1 MGHSSG
7 NISIE
12 DITLEKVQAFYE
24 WLQGKDCPNGIYFQ
38 HSPHLS
44 AGEAFS
50 VIYYL
55 QEELEIVPDNY
66 EKCRECGE
74 LYDSYNEGVSI
85 DKETTIIDD
94 KGNEV
99 DGDFPEELYGMYCD
113 SCRPD

>member
-7 NISIE
+7 NICIE
-12 DITLEKVQAFYE
+12 DITLEKVQVFYE
-24 WLQGKDCPNGIYFQ
+24 WLQGKDRPDDICFQ

-55 QEELEIVPDNY
+55 QEELEIVPDSY

-74 LYDSYNEGVSI
+74 LYDSYVEG
-85 DKETTIIDD
+85 TTINEDSAIDSE
-94 KGNEV
+94 GNEE
-99 DGDFPEELYGMYCD
+99 DGNFSKEMYGTYCD